1 LPPYNELESM
11 PISGEL
17 PLKMNTP
24 NDAEALL
31 VQCDKFRG
39 GYGVFKS
46 QPNYGNNPM
55 PNSNAYARGHGR
67 GQPSYFSRM

>member
-1 LPPYNELESM
+1 ML
-11 PISGEL
+11 ISGEL

-31 VQCDKFRG
+31 VQCEKFRG

-46 QPNYGNNPM
+46 QP
-55 PNSNAYARGHGR
+55 NAYARGHGR
-67 GQPSYFSRM
+67 GQPSYFSKM